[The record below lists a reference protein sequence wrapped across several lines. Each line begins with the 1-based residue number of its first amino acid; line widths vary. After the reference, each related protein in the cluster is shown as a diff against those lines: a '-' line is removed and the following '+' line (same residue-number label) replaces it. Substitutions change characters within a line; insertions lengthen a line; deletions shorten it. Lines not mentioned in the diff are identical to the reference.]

1 MSPSDTLPLA
11 RFTVVEV
18 NDRDVP
24 LCLRLATSLA
34 GKIAADLGATVLK
47 VEPPGGDPVRH
58 APPLLPHGE
67 SALFQFLNT
76 SKRSLTIDTATAEGR
91 AELGKLLDAADA
103 VLFEE
108 PASIAGIARAGRA
121 TPIEVAA
128 FPLEMDAA
136 SRPVSEFALL
146 ALGGLLHM
154 VGEPERKPL
163 RLGGHQASYAA
174 GLTAFTGLGA
184 ALAARDAGRTPP
196 SVRVSLAEVLQWV
209 NWKAASGAEATG
221 TSPGREGK
229 RSEFQILPCRD
240 GHVAVVYTAT
250 QWPATR
256 ALIGDPRL
264 DDPKFNTR
272 AGRRQH
278 IAELYAIITP
288 WFADKTRAEIQA
300 MAQPKGVPFGPIFSP
315 AELLETEQYVARR
328 FLADMEHPTLG
339 TLRLPQLPVQWNGK
353 SFAPKP
359 APSFKPLSP
368 LEERLGERVAGDGRM
383 KEKEP
388 KKPLAGI
395 RVLDFGLLTAGA
407 NTSAM
412 LADLGAEV
420 LKIESGAYIDPF
432 RVVGKMD
439 NDEGWWNRSP
449 PFRFTNRNKRG
460 AALNLKAPE
469 GQRVIRELARHCDVV
484 VENFRR
490 GVLDRAGLGYRDL
503 SAANPRLVFAA
514 ISSQG
519 DTGPE
524 RMNVSFGST
533 LDATSGIA
541 ALTGYEGEEPRIS
554 GMDVNYPDQIVS
566 LFATGM
572 VIAAVMEA
580 RRTGQGC
587 FLDFSQR
594 EVASFTLGEEILA
607 AAADPAYRPG
617 RRGNREVGVAQQD
630 AYRCRDGRWIAVT
643 LAKSDP
649 NLEAWCA
656 ARDSAE
662 AVATLLAKGIAAA
675 PCNDG
680 ADLLRDTA
688 LAGVTLIRDERGGL
702 VKGLPYR
709 LDGKGAVIE
718 RAAPDLGQHTA
729 EILRALLG
737 YNEAQLEAL
746 AKAGVTA
753 TTPDVGDV

>member
-1 MSPSDTLPLA
+1 MSPSDALPLS
-11 RFTVVEV
+11 RFTIVEV

-47 VEPPGGDPVRH
+47 IEPRDGDPVRR
-58 APPLLPHGE
+58 APPFLPQGE

-76 SKRSLTIDTATAEGR
+76 SKRTLTLDLGDQADRAT
-91 AELGKLLDAADA
+91 LTKLLETADA

-108 PASIAGIARAGRA
+108 PASIAPLARTGRA

-128 FPLEMDAA
+128 FPLEMNAA
-136 SRPVSEFALL
+136 RRPVSEFTLQ

-154 VGEPERKPL
+154 VGEPKRKPL
-163 RLGGHQASYAA
+163 RLGGHQASYPA
-174 GLTAFTGLGA
+174 GLTAFTGLAA
-184 ALAARDAGRTPP
+184 ALAARDAGRRPP

-209 NWKAASGAEATG
+209 NWKAASGAEASG

-229 RSEFQILPCRD
+229 QSEFQIVPCRD

-264 DDPKFNTR
+264 ADPKFNTR

-278 IAELYAIITP
+278 IGELYAIIGP
-288 WFADKTRAEIQA
+288 WFADKTRAEIQKT
-300 MAQPKGVPFGPIFSP
+300 AQAKGVPFGPVFSP
-315 AELLETEQYVARR
+315 AELLETEQYVARG
-328 FLADMEHPTLG
+328 FLTALEHPQLG
-339 TLRLPQLPVQWNGK
+339 TLCMPQLPVQWNGR

-359 APSFKPLSP
+359 APALSCPSALIPPPLS
-368 LEERLGERVAGDGRM
+368 
-383 KEKEP
+383 EKGSANWA
-388 KKPLAGI
+388 KSKPLAGI

-412 LADLGAEV
+412 LADLGADV
-420 LKIESGAYIDPF
+420 IKIESGAYLDPF
-432 RVVGKMD
+432 RVVGKPDDED
-439 NDEGWWNRSP
+439 NWWNRSP
-449 PFRFTNRNKRG
+449 QFRFTNRNKRG
-460 AALNLKAPE
+460 LALNLKAPE
-469 GQRVIRELARHCDVV
+469 GQRVIRELAQHCDVV

-490 GVLDRAGLGYRDL
+490 GVLDRAGLGYKDL
-503 SAANPRLVFAA
+503 SALNPRLVFAA

-541 ALTGYEGEEPRIS
+541 SLTGYEGEEPRIS

-566 LFATGM
+566 LFAAGM
-572 VIAAVMEA
+572 VITAVMEA
-580 RRTGQGC
+580 RRTGKGC

-594 EVASFTLGEEILA
+594 EVASFTIGEEILA
-607 AAADPAYRPG
+607 AAADPAPRPA
-617 RRGNREVGVAQQD
+617 RRGNQDDGVAQQD

-643 LAKSDP
+643 LATPDAELS
-649 NLEAWCA
+649 AWCA
-656 ARDSAE
+656 ATESAE
-662 AVATLLAKGIAAA
+662 AVVSLLAKGIPAAL
-675 PCNDG
+675 CHDG
-680 ADLLRDTA
+680 LDLLRDKA
-688 LAGVTLIRDERGGL
+688 LAGVTLVRDERGGL

-709 LDGKGAVIE
+709 LDGQGVEIE

-729 EILRALLG
+729 EVLRCLLS
-737 YNEAQLEAL
+737 YTDAQLDAL
-746 AKAGVTA
+746 AAAGVTS
-753 TTPDVGDV
+753 TTPSVGDV